1 MDPLTHG
8 LASLALKR
16 GFFPK
21 VPRPILISMIFAGT
35 LADLDWLS
43 AFFGP
48 SAFLSWSGGP
58 LHSIV
63 GAIATG
69 LLVSILI
76 RTYAKSRG
84 LILSGVLWWLA
95 PICAA
100 LLHVAM
106 DTLLSSGVTL
116 LWPISTKRIALDW
129 VPGFDLWILILLV
142 IGIFLPELFRLVS
155 DEIGAKSKK
164 PRGQGGAIAT
174 IVLITA
180 YIVVRGVLHASA
192 TMTMLE
198 RSYTGESPRRVA
210 AFADSMSP
218 FLWHGIVETES
229 ALHLVRV
236 PAGRL
241 ANFDPESAVHI
252 HKPEPS
258 PILDAALRTDAAKKF
273 LLTARFPKATVQRE
287 TDGYSVEI
295 RDLKY
300 DAIGQNSRVVEA
312 EINLDSA
319 SRVTLAHLDW
329 QNQPRPH

>member
-1 MDPLTHG
+1 M
-8 LASLALKR
+8 
-16 GFFPK
+16 
-21 VPRPILISMIFAGT
+21 ILAGT
-35 LADLDWLS
+35 LADVDFLS
-43 AFFGP
+43 ALFGP

-63 GAIATG
+63 GAIAIG
-69 LLVSILI
+69 FLVSLLI

-84 LILSGVLWWLA
+84 VILSGVLWWLA

-129 VPGFDLWILILLV
+129 APGFDLWILILLV

-164 PRGQGGAIAT
+164 PRGQGGAVVT
-174 IVLITA
+174 IVLIAA
-180 YIVVRGVLHASA
+180 YFVLRGILHAGA
-192 TMTMLE
+192 AMTMLE
-198 RSYTGESPRRVA
+198 RSYAGESPRRVA

-218 FLWHGIVETES
+218 FLWHGIIETES
-229 ALHLVRV
+229 ALHIVQVRSG
-236 PAGRL
+236 PL
-241 ANFDPESAVHI
+241 ANFDPETAVHI

-258 PILDAALRTDAAKKF
+258 PILDAAQKTDAAKRF
-273 LLTARFPKATVQRE
+273 LATARFPKATVQRE
-287 TDGYSVEI
+287 TEGFSVEL

-300 DAIGQNSRVVEA
+300 DALGQDSRAIVA
-312 EINLDSA
+312 EINLNPA
-319 SRVTLAHLDW
+319 GEVTLAVLDW
-329 QNQPRPH
+329 RGQPHKQ

>member
-1 MDPLTHG
+1 
-8 LASLALKR
+8 
-16 GFFPK
+16 
-21 VPRPILISMIFAGT
+21 MIFAGV
-35 LADLDWLS
+35 LADVDFLS
-43 AFFGP
+43 GLFGP
-48 SAFLSWSGGP
+48 SVFLSWSGGP
-58 LHSIV
+58 LHSIAS
-63 GAIATG
+63 AIAIG
-69 LLVSILI
+69 LLVGVLI
-76 RTYAKSRG
+76 RTYAQSRG
-84 LILSGVLWWLA
+84 VVLSGALWWLA

-100 LLHVAM
+100 LLHVGM
-106 DTLLSSGVTL
+106 DTLLSSGVNL

-129 VPGFDLWILILLV
+129 APGFDLWILILLV

-164 PRGQGGAIAT
+164 PRGQAGAVIT
-174 IVLITA
+174 IVLIAA
-180 YIVVRGVLHASA
+180 YFVLRGILHGSA

-198 RSYTGESPRRVA
+198 RSYAGESPRRA
-210 AFADSMSP
+210 EAFPDSISP
-218 FLWHGIVETES
+218 FLWHGIIETES
-229 ALHLVRV
+229 ALHLVPV
-236 PAGRL
+236 PTSRL
-241 ANFDPESAVHI
+241 SNFDSESAVHI

>member
-58 LHSIV
+58 LHSIA
-63 GAIATG
+63 GAIAIG
-69 LLVSILI
+69 FLVGILI

-129 VPGFDLWILILLV
+129 APGFDLWILILLV

-180 YIVVRGVLHASA
+180 YIVVRGILHASA

-198 RSYTGESPRRVA
+198 RSYAGESPRRVA

-218 FLWHGIVETES
+218 FLWHGIIETES
-229 ALHLVRV
+229 ALHIVQVRSG
-236 PAGRL
+236 PL
-241 ANFDPESAVHI
+241 ANFDPETAVHI

-258 PILDAALRTDAAKKF
+258 PILDAAQKTDAAKRF
-273 LLTARFPKATVQRE
+273 LATARFPKATVQRE
-287 TDGYSVEI
+287 TEGFSVEL

-300 DAIGQNSRVVEA
+300 DALGQDSRAIVA
-312 EINLDSA
+312 EINLNPA
-319 SRVTLAHLDW
+319 GEVTLAVLDW
-329 QNQPRPH
+329 RGQPHKQ